1 MTRTSLRSTL
11 ALLVLATAST
21 LPLSGCFPLMAG
33 GAAVTASV
41 ASDRRTTGAIVDD
54 EAIEWKVGD
63 KIARQL
69 GDRVHINVTSYNR
82 IVLLTGEAP
91 REEDRA
97 LAEQLARETENVRD
111 VVNEIQIASPS
122 SLGSRA
128 SDSSITAQVKARFVN
143 QSNGAFAANHVKVVT
158 ENGVV
163 YLMGLVTRREADA
176 ATHIARTTSG
186 VRKVVRVFEY
196 IPEEEARRLDR
207 QGAEPKGTSKNSST
221 TGP

>member
-1 MTRTSLRSTL
+1 M
-11 ALLVLATAST
+11 
-21 LPLSGCFPLMAG
+21 
-33 GAAVTASV
+33 
-41 ASDRRTTGAIVDD
+41 
-54 EAIEWKVGD
+54 
-63 KIARQL
+63 
-69 GDRVHINVTSYNR
+69 TSYNR

-158 ENGVV
+158 ENGIV

>member
-1 MTRTSLRSTL
+1 MTRIPLRSTL
-11 ALLVLATAST
+11 VLFAIAAATA

-54 EAIEWKVGD
+54 EGIEWKVSD
-63 KIARQL
+63 KIAQRL

-91 REEDRA
+91 REEDKA
-97 LAEQLARETENVRD
+97 LAEQLARETDNVRD
-111 VVNEIQIASPS
+111 VVNEIQIANPT

-176 ATHIARTTSG
+176 ATQIARTTSG

-207 QGAEPKGTSKNSST
+207 QGAEPKDTPKGN
-221 TGP
+221 P

>member
-1 MTRTSLRSTL
+1 
-11 ALLVLATAST
+11 
-21 LPLSGCFPLMAG
+21 MAG

-158 ENGVV
+158 ENGIV

>member
-1 MTRTSLRSTL
+1 MTRTSSRSSL
-11 ALLVLATAST
+11 ALLALAAATL

-41 ASDRRTTGAIVDD
+41 ASDRRTSGAMVDD
-54 EAIEWKVGD
+54 EAIEWKVAD
-63 KIARQL
+63 KIARRL

-91 REEDRA
+91 RETDKA
-97 LAEQLARETENVRD
+97 LAEQLARETDNVRD
-111 VVNEIQIASPS
+111 VVNEIQIANPT

-143 QSNGAFAANHVKVVT
+143 QSKGAFAANHVKVVT

-176 ATHIARTTSG
+176 ATQIARTTSG

-207 QGAEPKGTSKNSST
+207 QGAEPKDTPKGN
-221 TGP
+221 P

>member
-1 MTRTSLRSTL
+1 MTRTPLRSTL
-11 ALLVLATAST
+11 VLFAIAAATA
-21 LPLSGCFPLMAG
+21 LPLAGCFPIMAG

-41 ASDRRTTGAIVDD
+41 ASDRRTSGAMVDD

-63 KIARQL
+63 KIAQRL

-91 REEDRA
+91 RETDKA
-97 LAEQLARETENVRD
+97 LAEQLARETDNVRD
-111 VVNEIQIASPS
+111 VVNEIQIANPT

-143 QSNGAFAANHVKVVT
+143 QSQGAFAPNHVKVVT

-176 ATHIARTTSG
+176 ATQIARTTSG

-207 QGAEPKGTSKNSST
+207 QGAEPKDTPKGN
-221 TGP
+221 P

>member
-207 QGAEPKGTSKNSST
+207 QGAEPKDTPKGN
-221 TGP
+221 P

>member
-1 MTRTSLRSTL
+1 MTRTSLRRSTL
-11 ALLVLATAST
+11 ALLVLAVATI

-54 EAIEWKVGD
+54 EGIEWKVSD

-69 GDRVHINVTSYNR
+69 GDRVHIDVTSYNR

-97 LAEQLARETENVRD
+97 LAERLARETENVRD

-122 SLGSRA
+122 SLGSRMNDA
-128 SDSSITAQVKARFVN
+128 NITAQVKARFVN
-143 QSNGAFAANHVKVVT
+143 QSKGAFAPNHVKVVT

-176 ATHIARTTSG
+176 AAQIARTTSG

-207 QGAEPKGTSKNSST
+207 QGAEPKAPPKN
-221 TGP
+221 GP

>member
-1 MTRTSLRSTL
+1 MTRTSLRSSL
-11 ALLVLATAST
+11 ALLALAAATL
-21 LPLSGCFPLMAG
+21 LPLSGCFPIMAG

-41 ASDRRTTGAIVDD
+41 ASDRRTSGAMVDD

-63 KIARQL
+63 KIAQRL

-91 REEDRA
+91 REEDKA
-97 LAEQLARETENVRD
+97 LAEQLARETDNVRD
-111 VVNEIQIASPS
+111 VVNEIQIANPT

-176 ATHIARTTSG
+176 ATQIARTTSG

-207 QGAEPKGTSKNSST
+207 QGAEPKKNAP
-221 TGP
+221 TGNNPS

>member
-1 MTRTSLRSTL
+1 MARRRKFRQFQGD
-11 ALLVLATAST
+11 VAT
-21 LPLSGCFPLMAG
+21 GE
-33 GAAVTASV
+33 TA
-41 ASDRRTTGAIVDD
+41 GAIVDD

-158 ENGVV
+158 ENGIV

>member
-1 MTRTSLRSTL
+1 MTRTSLRRSTL
-11 ALLVLATAST
+11 ALLVLAVATI

-54 EAIEWKVGD
+54 EGIEWKVSD

-69 GDRVHINVTSYNR
+69 GDRVHISVTSYNR

-97 LAEQLARETENVRD
+97 LAERLARETENVRD

-122 SLGSRA
+122 SLGSRMNDA
-128 SDSSITAQVKARFVN
+128 NITAQVKARFVN
-143 QSNGAFAANHVKVVT
+143 QSQGAFAPNHVKVVT

-176 ATHIARTTSG
+176 ATQIARTTSG

-207 QGAEPKGTSKNSST
+207 QGAEPKAPPKN
-221 TGP
+221 GP

>member
-1 MTRTSLRSTL
+1 MTRTSSRSSL
-11 ALLVLATAST
+11 ALLALAAATL
-21 LPLSGCFPLMAG
+21 LPLSGCFPIMAG

-41 ASDRRTTGAIVDD
+41 ASDRRTSGAMVDD
-54 EAIEWKVGD
+54 EAIEWKVAD
-63 KIARQL
+63 KIARRL

-91 REEDRA
+91 RAEDKA
-97 LAEQLARETENVRD
+97 LAEQLARETDNVRD
-111 VVNEIQIASPS
+111 VVNEIQIGAPT

-128 SDSSITAQVKARFVN
+128 NDSSITAQVKARFVN
-143 QSNGAFAANHVKVVT
+143 QSNGAFTANHVKVVT

-176 ATHIARTTSG
+176 ATQIARTTSG
-186 VRKVVRVFEY
+186 ARKVVRVFEY

-207 QGAEPKGTSKNSST
+207 QGAEPKKNAP
-221 TGP
+221 TGNNS

>member
-1 MTRTSLRSTL
+1 MTRTSLRSSL
-11 ALLVLATAST
+11 ALLALAAATL
-21 LPLSGCFPLMAG
+21 LPLSGCFPIMAG

-41 ASDRRTTGAIVDD
+41 ASDRRTSGAMVDD

-63 KIARQL
+63 KIAQRL

-91 REEDRA
+91 REEDKA
-97 LAEQLARETENVRD
+97 LAEQLARETDNVRD
-111 VVNEIQIASPS
+111 VVNEIQIANPT

-176 ATHIARTTSG
+176 ATQIARTTSG

-207 QGAEPKGTSKNSST
+207 QGAEPKDTPKGN
-221 TGP
+221 P

>member
-207 QGAEPKGTSKNSST
+207 QGAEPKETPKGN
-221 TGP
+221 P

>member
-1 MTRTSLRSTL
+1 MTRTSLRSSL
-11 ALLVLATAST
+11 ALLALAAATL
-21 LPLSGCFPLMAG
+21 LPLSGCFPIMAG

-41 ASDRRTTGAIVDD
+41 ASDRRTSGAMVDD
-54 EAIEWKVGD
+54 EAIEWKVAD
-63 KIARQL
+63 KIARRL

-91 REEDRA
+91 RETDKA
-97 LAEQLARETENVRD
+97 LAEQLARETDNVRD
-111 VVNEIQIASPS
+111 VVNEIQIANPT

-176 ATHIARTTSG
+176 ATQIARTTSG

-207 QGAEPKGTSKNSST
+207 QGAEPKKNAP
-221 TGP
+221 TGNNPS